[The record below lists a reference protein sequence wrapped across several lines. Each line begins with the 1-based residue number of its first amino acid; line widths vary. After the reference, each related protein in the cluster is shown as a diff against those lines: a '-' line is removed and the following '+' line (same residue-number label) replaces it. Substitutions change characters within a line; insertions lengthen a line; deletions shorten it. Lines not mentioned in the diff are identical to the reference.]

1 MAADDNLQR
10 QLAAALTPEDRTP
23 PPDRIAALRAAAA
36 ARASTTATP
45 APTPV
50 SPRTTRRSRRMLAVA
65 TAAAAIAGAVGF
77 LVGGLIVDD
86 GASRHENLLAGG
98 VEEFEVTLAGPGGDG
113 VATATGIRTGIGRIV
128 QFRTDDLPILPTGE
142 RYEVW
147 FVGPDDT
154 PSDPDRISA
163 GTFHPDEQGVSDV
176 DLTAAVDPAK
186 YPVLSVTAEPSDGD
200 PAPTGPEVLRAE
212 ITLGG
217 S

>member
-1 MAADDNLQR
+1 MAADDELQR
-10 QLAAALTPEDRTP
+10 QLAAALAPEDRTP

-36 ARASTTATP
+36 TRASATP
-45 APTPV
+45 MHA
-50 SPRTTRRSRRMLAVA
+50 SPRPARRSRRFLAMA

-77 LVGGLIVDD
+77 VVGGLADHD
-86 GASRHENLLAGG
+86 GASRQENLLAGG
-98 VEEFEVTLAGPGGDG
+98 VEEFEVTLTDPGGDG

-128 QFRTDDLPILPTGE
+128 QFRTDDLPILPTGG

-147 FVGPDDT
+147 FVAPDDT

-163 GTFHPDEQGVSDV
+163 GTFHPDDQGVADV
-176 DLTAAVDPAK
+176 NLTAAVDPAK

-217 S
+217 P